1 MRDFF
6 GPPFR
11 SAIFLASS
19 FRLFFFISLI
29 WTSSSSSSSHLLFL
43 FPPARLF
50 LLSVSRLRTRP
61 AGQYFTLSV
70 LTLRRPLGFYFP
82 KHKLRCFFLLPSSK
96 VSPAVRLNFCN
107 FTAATTSQLLLNVMR
122 RRTRTRFYTEFGIRD
137 LEYSAED
144 LFLLAR
150 RKPP

>member
-1 MRDFF
+1 VRDFF

-19 FRLFFFISLI
+19 FRFFFFFISLI
-29 WTSSSSSSSHLLFL
+29 WTSSSSSHLLFL
-43 FPPARLF
+43 FPPGPSFF

-61 AGQYFTLSV
+61 AGQYFTLSA